1 MKRVIGGLVLFV
13 LLFSSSTTA
22 QEKPELFSRIERAFH
37 EKEPAWKVERVLS
50 GQQSDPIKQSIVFRS
65 RKGQASVEIN
75 IWKRTQDAH
84 DVFGGQSLA
93 FHNSFGK
100 KKVKRSLP
108 LVGDENY
115 VWTNPGSSARPMM
128 MFRKGNI
135 IVSIFAPTLT
145 IAKRFAQY
153 VLDEIAATNKAL
165 QLTAR

>member
-1 MKRVIGGLVLFV
+1 VKLILGGLVLFL
-13 LLFSSSTTA
+13 LLFSSGTTA

-37 EKEPAWKVERVLS
+37 EKEPAWKVERILS

-65 RKGQASVEIN
+65 RKRQASVELN
-75 IWKRTQDAH
+75 IWKRTQDAQ

-93 FHNSFGK
+93 FDNFIGK

-108 LVGDENY
+108 MVGDENY
-115 VWTNPGSSARPMM
+115 VWTNPGSSAWPMM

-145 IAKRFAQY
+145 IARRFAQY
-153 VLDEIAATNKAL
+153 VLNEIAAS
-165 QLTAR
+165 